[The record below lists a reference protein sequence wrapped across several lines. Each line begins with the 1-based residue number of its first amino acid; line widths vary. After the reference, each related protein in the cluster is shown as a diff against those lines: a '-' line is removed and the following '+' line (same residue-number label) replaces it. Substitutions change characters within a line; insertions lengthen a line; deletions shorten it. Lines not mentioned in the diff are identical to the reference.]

1 MRQQYTVT
9 SRFQKAMHTGP
20 CLHDDKSMAA
30 YLFATEV
37 CTTELSTG
45 IQSSLTIIT
54 QGYTE
59 VCQTENNAI

>member
-1 MRQQYTVT
+1 
-9 SRFQKAMHTGP
+9 
-20 CLHDDKSMAA
+20 MAA
-30 YLFATEV
+30 YLFATEI

-59 VCQTENNAI
+59 ACQTENNAI